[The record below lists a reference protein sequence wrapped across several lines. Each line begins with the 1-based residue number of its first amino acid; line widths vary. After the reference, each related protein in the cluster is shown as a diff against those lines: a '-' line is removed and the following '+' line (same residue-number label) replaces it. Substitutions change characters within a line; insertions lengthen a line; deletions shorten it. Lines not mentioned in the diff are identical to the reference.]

1 MLLLF
6 LEVKNRANDDQMV
19 DQSKEI
25 KKNKENFGPLNMEQ
39 YKLPDGSLDGKEIFV
54 WYAFYDRRDPEGPRI
69 RILANTGLVETRPF
83 PLMPFTSQYNP
94 NNHVYYLAEHLTTAF
109 CGVWSDTK
117 YTTMNDV
124 DEIFYVR
131 NRSETLLDVV
141 RRQMN
146 PAEYPGVG
154 ALNLDHHG
162 LGFPDEPWD
171 YGKFPR
177 SSRPQKYIYQT
188 EYAKLPWVHEMK
200 NFFGNKKSQMLPTEQ
215 VIYLHMRNEM
225 TNLEGTPRIYPDFQM
240 FEDEAIPEMSFILD
254 QIFGDSQPPFRVRE
268 TMLVL
273 KNCTRRAMH
282 ENPGED
288 CLKPT
293 GLTCYSALK
302 DLDEWV
308 YAKSTIFLNV
318 KSFIQYDYRNEN
330 PKIPGIILNE
340 LFNGT
345 NLHLSDGSNL
355 LERAYDFFHDD
366 IGWVK
371 SCKNKIKL
379 TEEWTRDW
387 IENSIVRNQLN
398 AIMQASCVVDRYF
411 QRHLVPAMRDTFG
424 MSKENVR
431 KFRQSYYKIVSR
443 YHNDLNA
450 CVWAALGND
459 GYTQSYKP
467 WMASRDTIMVQILT
481 ESAVLDSIRPLTKN
495 YRQTITESFKFLRRN
510 LSKPLFDLSTFL
522 KKGTIYYVS

>member
-1 MLLLF
+1 M
-6 LEVKNRANDDQMV
+6 KNRANDDQMMV
-19 DQSKEI
+19 DQSKEN
-25 KKNKENFGPLNMEQ
+25 KKNKKNFGPLNMEQ

-54 WYAFYDRRDPEGPRI
+54 WYAFYDR
-69 RILANTGLVETRPF
+69 
-83 PLMPFTSQYNP
+83 
-94 NNHVYYLAEHLTTAF
+94 
-109 CGVWSDTK
+109 
-117 YTTMNDV
+117 
-124 DEIFYVR
+124 R

-171 YGKFPR
+171 YGKFRELNIVKKGHPFE

-240 FEDEAIPEMSFILD
+240 FE
-254 QIFGDSQPPFRVRE
+254 
-268 TMLVL
+268 
-273 KNCTRRAMH
+273 
-282 ENPGED
+282 
-288 CLKPT
+288 
-293 GLTCYSALK
+293 
-302 DLDEWV
+302 
-308 YAKSTIFLNV
+308 
-318 KSFIQYDYRNEN
+318 
-330 PKIPGIILNE
+330 
-340 LFNGT
+340 
-345 NLHLSDGSNL
+345 
-355 LERAYDFFHDD
+355 FFHDD